1 LSSEKCSVEMRSGTC
16 GRDVVRTGKCIFH
29 LDNKTQAETEL
40 FKREFLSYVAASLED
55 SRLQIVDCT
64 SFVFPPVV
72 ILLSTKD
79 QPKTFGKSIVFK
91 RVQIQSWLVFSDA
104 TFEADSLADFSGAI
118 FKGNSRV
125 DFSRAIFKGDSL
137 AYFSRAIFK
146 ENSRVDFWDAIF
158 KGGSRADFSGAIF
171 EGNSRVDF
179 SRAIFKGDSLA
190 DFSRAIFKGDSL
202 AYFSGATFE
211 NDAKT
216 DFSHARL
223 KDKVE
228 LDLRDAI
235 LQRLD
240 FSYFSIEETA
250 KVRLGSVHRPD
261 AQDLSRASFLHTDV
275 RLIDFGNVVWG
286 RKPPGSI
293 ADEHSIKY
301 EGGPSYEDVVTLY
314 RLLRQNYEQ
323 KLRYSDAADFFVRE
337 MELLRT
343 QPRYF
348 GKKPAIDWSFDDLRI
363 LYTLK
368 NRVVWSMRVGLRLLR
383 GLISIPAVYYVLAK
397 YGESYR
403 RVIAWSLASVVLIY
417 PIFFSLLRRFYIALR
432 THSHAVSLENI
443 LLQYPE
449 EVNRGFR
456 LFFQVFELPT
466 LDLFDLAFRLW
477 SGLLLAVLYIS
488 LRRKLERKPALT

>member
-1 LSSEKCSVEMRSGTC
+1 MSSEKCSVEMRSGTC

-29 LDNKTQAETEL
+29 LDNKTQADTEL

-137 AYFSRAIFK
+137 AK
-146 ENSRVDFWDAIF
+146 
-158 KGGSRADFSGAIF
+158 
-171 EGNSRVDF
+171 
-179 SRAIFKGDSLA
+179 
-190 DFSRAIFKGDSL
+190 
-202 AYFSGATFE
+202 FSGATFE

>member
-1 LSSEKCSVEMRSGTC
+1 MSSEKCSVEMRSGTC

-29 LDNKTQAETEL
+29 LDNKTQADTEL

-72 ILLSTKD
+72 IVLSTKG
-79 QPKTFGKSIVFK
+79 QPKTFSKSIVFK
-91 RVQIQSWLVFSDA
+91 RVQIQSMLVFSDA

-118 FKGNSRV
+118 FK
-125 DFSRAIFKGDSL
+125 
-137 AYFSRAIFK
+137 
-146 ENSRVDFWDAIF
+146 
-158 KGGSRADFSGAIF
+158 
-171 EGNSRVDF
+171 GNSRVDF

-293 ADEHSIKY
+293 ADEHSIKH

>member
-1 LSSEKCSVEMRSGTC
+1 MSSEKCSVEMRSGTC

-29 LDNKTQAETEL
+29 LDNKTQADTEL

-72 ILLSTKD
+72 IVLSTKG
-79 QPKTFGKSIVFK
+79 QPKTFSKSIVFK
-91 RVQIQSWLVFSDA
+91 RVQIQSMLVFSDA

-125 DFSRAIFKGDSL
+125 DFSRAIFKG
-137 AYFSRAIFK
+137 
-146 ENSRVDFWDAIF
+146 N
-158 KGGSRADFSGAIF
+158 
-171 EGNSRVDF
+171 
-179 SRAIFKGDSLA
+179 SLA

-202 AYFSGATFE
+202 AKFSGATFE

-293 ADEHSIKY
+293 ADEHSIKH